1 MHQSPIMRAVHGHNP
16 NPPAGDPPPSESGNG
31 HDAHAED
38 IAAPS
43 KSKSISSNAQEVG
56 ERAITN
62 TLYRSSGE
70 IIGRL
75 ASLALFAEVARKLG
89 ETGLGAFVFA
99 IAYLGFVM
107 VAVDLGLDRYI
118 LRAIARQRES
128 ANHLFF
134 NVIALKLVLAVPLFT
149 LSLVGLHLVGYNA
162 RAQTTCLALTVGVL
176 SDSIARTQT
185 AIFSAHERGGPPSI
199 ADAFQRICS
208 AGLGIVALQAGY
220 GVVAVA
226 LSYSAGS
233 LLGVVVGFAL
243 LHRTIGMPARTV
255 SHRSWRSLT
264 AASIPFAAQDT
275 FSILLARMDTLILA
289 MIATQAAVGRY
300 GAAYRLFES
309 TFFITY
315 ALTGSFSAMYAYL
328 KLQGDP
334 PLRFVFQRSLKL
346 ALVLLMPLSVAFLV
360 LASPICRLIYGAS
373 FAAAPPLRILGP
385 GVVLMGIVT
394 LCVSLLVSRENPR
407 RMVPLTAAMA
417 GLNVALNLILIP
429 LYGDIGA
436 AAAMLATVVVY
447 AVWVMRRADRVVGGI
462 NLPTMLAGGI
472 AAGLAMAVVSWPLH
486 DSLLAALAVGVTAYL
501 AVLVLVER
509 LINPLDVRF
518 AVSMVRRRLPRRPIS
533 PSSS

>member
-1 MHQSPIMRAVHGHNP
+1 M
-16 NPPAGDPPPSESGNG
+16 
-31 HDAHAED
+31 
-38 IAAPS
+38 
-43 KSKSISSNAQEVG
+43 G
-56 ERAITN
+56 ERAVTN

-99 IAYLGFVM
+99 VAYLGFVM

-118 LRAIARQRES
+118 LRAIARERSS

-134 NVIALKLVLAVPLFT
+134 NAIVLKLVLAVPLFT

-162 RAQTTCLALTVGVL
+162 RAQATCLALTVGVL
-176 SDSIARTQT
+176 SDSIARTQA

-208 AGLGIVALQAGY
+208 AGLGIAALQAGY

-233 LLGVVVGFAL
+233 LLGVVAGFAL
-243 LHRTIGMPARTV
+243 LHRTIGVPARTI
-255 SHRSWRSLT
+255 SHHRWRSLT

-289 MIATQAAVGRY
+289 VIATQAAVGRY

-315 ALTGSFSAMYAYL
+315 ALAGSFSAMYTYL
-328 KLQGDP
+328 ELQGDP

-360 LASPICRLIYGAS
+360 LASPICRLIYGDS
-373 FAAAPPLRILGP
+373 FAATAPLRILGP

-394 LCVSLLVSRENPR
+394 LCISLLVSRENPR

-436 AAAMLATVVVY
+436 AAAMLATVAIY
-447 AVWVMRRADRVVGGI
+447 AVWVMHRADRAVGGI
-462 NLPTMLAGGI
+462 SLSMMFAGGI
-472 AAGLAMAVVSWPLH
+472 AAGLAMTVVSWPLH

-501 AVLVLVER
+501 AVLILVER

-518 AVSMVRRRLPRRPIS
+518 AVSMVRRRLPKRLIGPSRP
-533 PSSS
+533 